1 MILVGYLL
9 NENWKSSQGLCFLV
23 FWVRWGGNYV
33 CWLRPSPIWQS
44 SKPTPIATVEKY
56 SLNISATRSWSFM
69 ISLFSER
76 AMSFPFLKFL
86 SEKNCEIVFQKFL
99 SCFEHLSSKY
109 LRIEYFRILTTKF
122 LRRLFSSQQDFPYF
136 LNLFLAMFL
145 RYWVFRRTEF
155 IYGTDCDE
163 TVLLLTGAWWST
175 TYLTR
180 ELVYHAMSSM
190 LSKISITWNG
200 AYSRSPW
207 KSDSIKFL

>member
-1 MILVGYLL
+1 MLVDCVRRRFDTVSEANTHRYRREIFIKHFCNTKLVIYDIIIFG
-9 NENWKSSQGLCFLV
+9 KSYVISIFEFLV
-23 FWVRWGGNYV
+23 RVNG
-33 CWLRPSPIWQS
+33 
-44 SKPTPIATVEKY
+44 
-56 SLNISATRSWSFM
+56 
-69 ISLFSER
+69 
-76 AMSFPFLKFL
+76 
-86 SEKNCEIVFQKFL
+86 EIVFQKFS

-122 LRRLFSSQQDFPYF
+122 VRHLFSSQQDFPYF
-136 LNLFLAMFL
+136 LNLFL

-190 LSKISITWNG
+190 SSKISIT
-200 AYSRSPW
+200 
-207 KSDSIKFL
+207 

>member
-1 MILVGYLL
+1 
-9 NENWKSSQGLCFLV
+9 
-23 FWVRWGGNYV
+23 
-33 CWLRPSPIWQS
+33 
-44 SKPTPIATVEKY
+44 
-56 SLNISATRSWSFM
+56 M

-76 AMSFPFLKFL
+76 AMWFPFLNFV
-86 SEKNCEIVFQKFL
+86 SEKNGEIVFQKFL
-99 SCFEHLSSKY
+99 SCFEHLSPKY

-155 IYGTDCDE
+155 IYDTDCDE

-190 LSKISITWNG
+190 SSKISIVWNG
-200 AYSRSPW
+200 AYSRSTR
-207 KSDSIKFL
+207 KSDSINSCNFDNIWCAASFRSKSFCCRPYYVVEITKKKQRAFRVDIYLRGYVP